1 MTLALPPDGITNNSG
16 VSNLLPELL
25 LGLLGHIG
33 GAFVSGSNDT
43 SDLGIPTLS
52 KAVDW
57 ITLPEREQ
65 LDSLVRLGHYF
76 ARLEAFV
83 DSLCDQTP
91 ATGPRSIYHAAFASG
106 LEELLDVYR
115 GAVLQVEQR
124 LLRPPTPP
132 LLSLRHYLSDFE
144 VLLPEAA
151 SIAQEVQQ
159 GQLDAAQLMHLL
171 DRRTRCGIPAVQA
184 CAERLLWHC
193 NGVMFK
199 QLESW
204 MVYGILIDPGNE
216 FFIRNAANF
225 NAPNKESIKTAGKP
239 EAAAV
244 LKEDLDNFQVAED
257 ALPPA
262 VPAAL
267 AESALFVG
275 KSVRILRQAQNTAA
289 AATKSSPRDRSS
301 IPTSSET
308 QIETMEEL
316 SAFSTT
322 LRGLQQGDTLRP
334 AALRYAIETLHI
346 KVSGMLW
353 DLIRQKCD
361 LDGQLTA
368 LQAYFLLG
376 KGDVYQQLMQDAAG
390 LWDRPPAPETAS
402 ADWSQAFNQAAIN
415 SSAESDPFF
424 SAFSLQWMNTTTAMR
439 AETLPPW
446 HPARDTTLHV
456 PAYNQWDGLCIECTA
471 EWPMQLLLPADVL
484 QKYSAVWQLLFR
496 LRRAQLDLEKSWG
509 TLTALERPMG
519 GRNTRY
525 SSRNQNSSSSC
536 SSSSVL
542 PPRSL
547 LLRLGQLRQR
557 MTHFA
562 SNLALY
568 LRVDVAESA
577 GATLRSSIASA
588 KDFTEADA
596 AHKTY
601 VETLTAQACLD
612 IKQLMAAVEAIFR
625 LIKRL
630 CGVIHG
636 LETKEMSVKI
646 ATIKAEELAAT
657 FRLKHNVVFQL
668 LQSDRLQAGP
678 RAAGLRQLVM
688 RLNFNHFC
696 EQDILSDAAA
706 MATAAASGRLSTASF
721 SATAEA
727 AAEQQD

>member
-1 MTLALPPDGITNNSG
+1 
-16 VSNLLPELL
+16 
-25 LGLLGHIG
+25 
-33 GAFVSGSNDT
+33 
-43 SDLGIPTLS
+43 
-52 KAVDW
+52 
-57 ITLPEREQ
+57 
-65 LDSLVRLGHYF
+65 LVRLGHYF

-91 ATGPRSIYHAAFASG
+91 ATGSTSIYHAAFASG

-132 LLSLRHYLSDFE
+132 LLSLRHFLSDFE

-151 SIAQEVQQ
+151 SIVQEVQH
-159 GQLDAAQLMHLL
+159 GQLNAAQLMHLL

-216 FFIRNAANF
+216 FFIRNAATTK
-225 NAPNKESIKTAGKP
+225 APHKYTTSTTVGRKEI
-239 EAAAV
+239 AAT
-244 LKEDLDNFQVAED
+244 EGTSEELDVFQVALD

-262 VPAAL
+262 MPAAL

-275 KSVRILRQAQNTAA
+275 KSVRILRQSHKAST
-289 AATKSSPRDRSS
+289 TSRVSPRGERGTA
-301 IPTSSET
+301 PTAHVDASA
-308 QIETMEEL
+308 EL
-316 SAFSTT
+316 AEFSNT
-322 LRGLQQGDTLRP
+322 LRNLQEEDTLRP
-334 AALRYAIETLHI
+334 VALRYAIETLQT
-346 KVSGMLW
+346 KVASMLW
-353 DLIRQKCD
+353 ELIRQKCD

-376 KGDVYQQLMQDAAG
+376 RGDVYQQLMQDAAG
-390 LWDRPPAPETAS
+390 LWGRPPAPETAS

-415 SSAESDPFF
+415 SAAESDPFF
-424 SAFSLQWMNTTTAMR
+424 SSFSLHWIQTAAVP
-439 AETLPPW
+439 AEALPPW

-456 PAYNQWDGLCIECTA
+456 PAYNQWDGLCLKCTA
-471 EWPMQLLLPADVL
+471 EWPMQLLLPAEVL
-484 QKYSAVWQLLFR
+484 QKYSAVWQMMFR
-496 LRRAQLDLEKSWG
+496 LRRAQMDLEKSWG
-509 TLTALERPMG
+509 ALTALERPSKGTTMRSTTSN
-519 GRNTRY
+519 RNGV
-525 SSRNQNSSSSC
+525 SSATA
-536 SSSSVL
+536 V

-568 LRVDVAESA
+568 LRVDVAEAA
-577 GATLRSSIASA
+577 GATLRRSIASA
-588 KDFTEADA
+588 KDFTEAYA
-596 AHKTY
+596 AHTTY
-601 VETLTAQACLD
+601 VETLTGQACLD
-612 IKQLMAAVEAIFR
+612 IKQLMAAVEAIFA

-636 LETKEMSVKI
+636 LETEEISVKI
-646 ATIKAEELAAT
+646 ATAQAEELAAS

-668 LQSDRLQAGP
+668 LQSNKLQAGP
-678 RAAGLRQLVM
+678 RAAVIRQLVM

-696 EQDILSDAAA
+696 EQDVLNDATAVAAA
-706 MATAAASGRLSTASF
+706 AAVTASGRLSSAS
-721 SATAEA
+721 SLA
-727 AAEQQD
+727 AAVEEQE

>member
-1 MTLALPPDGITNNSG
+1 
-16 VSNLLPELL
+16 
-25 LGLLGHIG
+25 
-33 GAFVSGSNDT
+33 
-43 SDLGIPTLS
+43 
-52 KAVDW
+52 
-57 ITLPEREQ
+57 
-65 LDSLVRLGHYF
+65 LVRLGHYF
-76 ARLEAFV
+76 ALLEAFV

-91 ATGPRSIYHAAFASG
+91 ASGPISLYHAAFASG

-132 LLSLRHYLSDFE
+132 LLSLRHFLSDFE

-151 SIAQEVQQ
+151 SIVQEVQQ
-159 GQLDAAQLMHLL
+159 SQLNAAQLMHLL

-193 NGVMFK
+193 HGVLFK

-216 FFIRNAANF
+216 FFIRSCRCLDND
-225 NAPNKESIKTAGKP
+225 P
-239 EAAAV
+239 EAT
-244 LKEDLDNFQVAED
+244 ETSLDNFQVADD

-267 AESALFVG
+267 AESVLFVG
-275 KSVRILRQAQNTAA
+275 RSVRILRRSQEKIAA
-289 AATKSSPRDRSS
+289 IANRSS
-301 IPTSSET
+301 NFNASEG
-308 QIETMEEL
+308 QIEAVAGL
-316 SAFSTT
+316 SAFSET
-322 LRGLQQGDTLRP
+322 LRGLQQEDTLRP
-334 AALRYAIETLHI
+334 AALRFAIETLQT
-346 KVSGMLW
+346 KVASTLW
-353 DLIRQKCD
+353 ELIRQRCD

-376 KGDVYQQLMQDAAG
+376 RGDVYQQLTQDAAG
-390 LWDRPPAPETAS
+390 LWSRPPAPETAS
-402 ADWSQAFNQAAIN
+402 ADWSQAFSQAAIN
-415 SSAESDPFF
+415 SAAESDPFF
-424 SAFSLQWMNTTTAMR
+424 SAFSLQWVNTAAMP
-439 AETLPPW
+439 AGALPLW
-446 HPARDTTLHV
+446 HPARDISLHV
-456 PAYNQWDGLCIECTA
+456 PAYNQWDGLCLKCTA
-471 EWPMQLLLPADVL
+471 EWPMQLLLPVEVL
-484 QKYSAVWQLLFR
+484 QKYSAVWQLMFR
-496 LRRAQLDLEKSWG
+496 LRRAQMDLEKAWG
-509 TLTALERPMG
+509 ALSALERPISG
-519 GRNTRY
+519 GNSR
-525 SSRNQNSSSSC
+525 SSNGRKIQRSSSSAAI
-536 SSSSVL
+536 

-557 MTHFA
+557 MSHFA

-577 GATLRSSIASA
+577 GARLRSSIASA

-601 VETLTAQACLD
+601 VETLIEQACLD
-612 IKQLMAAVEAIFR
+612 IKQLMTAVEATFG

-636 LETKEMSVKI
+636 LETEEISIRI
-646 ATIKAEELAAT
+646 ATTQAEELAAS

-668 LQSDRLQAGP
+668 LQSNKLQAGP

-696 EQDILSDAAA
+696 EQDVLNDATA
-706 MATAAASGRLSTASF
+706 MAAAAASGSVSGGRLSTAS
-721 SATAEA
+721 SLVEVEA
-727 AAEQQD
+727 VEQE

>member
-1 MTLALPPDGITNNSG
+1 MA
-16 VSNLLPELL
+16 
-25 LGLLGHIG
+25 
-33 GAFVSGSNDT
+33 
-43 SDLGIPTLS
+43 
-52 KAVDW
+52 
-57 ITLPEREQ
+57 
-65 LDSLVRLGHYF
+65 RLGHYF

-83 DSLCDQTP
+83 DSLCNQTP
-91 ATGPRSIYHAAFASG
+91 STGPASIYHAAFASG

-115 GAVLQVEQR
+115 GAILQVEQR

-132 LLSLRHYLSDFE
+132 LLSLRHFLSDFE

-151 SIAQEVQQ
+151 SIVQEVQQ

-193 NGVMFK
+193 NGVMVK

-216 FFIRNAANF
+216 FFIRNAAKSK
-225 NAPNKESIKTAGKP
+225 ASIEESSKTVRKR
-239 EAAAV
+239 EATAA
-244 LKEDLDNFQVAED
+244 LEEDLDIFQVAED

-262 VPAAL
+262 MPAEL
-267 AESALFVG
+267 AEGALFVG
-275 KSVRILRQAQNTAA
+275 KSVRILRQAQKKAPA
-289 AATKSSPRDRSS
+289 ITKCPRDRSL
-301 IPTSSET
+301 SSTCET
-308 QIETMEEL
+308 QIETTADL
-316 SAFSTT
+316 SAFSQT
-322 LRGLQQGDTLRP
+322 LRGLQQEDTLRP
-334 AALRYAIETLHI
+334 AALRHAIETLHI

-353 DLIRQKCD
+353 NLIRQKCD

-376 KGDVYQQLMQDAAG
+376 KGDLYQQLMQDAAG
-390 LWDRPPAPETAS
+390 LWARPPAPETAS
-402 ADWSQAFNQAAIN
+402 ADWSQAFNQASID

-424 SAFSLQWMNTTTAMR
+424 SDFSLQWITTAPAMP

-446 HPARDTTLHV
+446 HPGQDTSLHV
-456 PAYNQWDGLCIECTA
+456 PAYNQWDGLYLKCTA

-484 QKYSAVWQLLFR
+484 QKYSAVWQLMFR
-496 LRRAQLDLEKSWG
+496 LRRAHMDLEKSWG
-509 TLTALERPMG
+509 ALTALERTMG
-519 GRNTRY
+519 GGNSR
-525 SSRNQNSSSSC
+525 SSTKKQSPFSSSS
-536 SSSSVL
+536 SPSI

-547 LLRLGQLRQR
+547 LLCLGQLRQK
-557 MTHFA
+557 MTHFT

-577 GATLRSSIASA
+577 GATLHRSIASA
-588 KDFTEADA
+588 KDFIEADA

-612 IKQLMAAVEAIFR
+612 IKQLMAAVEAIFG

-636 LETKEMSVKI
+636 LETKEMSVNV
-646 ATIKAEELAAT
+646 ATTKSEELVAT

-678 RAAGLRQLVM
+678 RAAGLRQLVT

-696 EQDILSDAAA
+696 EQDILNDATA
-706 MATAAASGRLSTASF
+706 MATAAASRRLSAVPS

-727 AAEQQD
+727 VAEQQD

>member
-1 MTLALPPDGITNNSG
+1 MYY
-16 VSNLLPELL
+16 
-25 LGLLGHIG
+25 
-33 GAFVSGSNDT
+33 
-43 SDLGIPTLS
+43 
-52 KAVDW
+52 
-57 ITLPEREQ
+57 REQ
-65 LDSLVRLGHYF
+65 LDSLARLGYYF

-83 DSLCDQTP
+83 DLLCDQTP
-91 ATGPRSIYHAAFASG
+91 ATGTASIYHAAFASG

-124 LLRPPTPP
+124 LLRHPTPP
-132 LLSLRHYLSDFE
+132 LLSLRHFLSDFE

-151 SIAQEVQQ
+151 SIVQEVQQ
-159 GQLDAAQLMHLL
+159 GQLNAAQLMHLL

-193 NGVMFK
+193 NGVMVK

-204 MVYGILIDPGNE
+204 MVYGILVDPGNE
-216 FFIRNAANF
+216 FFIRNAVKLKAIDE
-225 NAPNKESIKTAGKP
+225 ESRNTVRIP
-239 EAAAV
+239 EATAA
-244 LKEDLDNFQVAED
+244 LKEDLDIFQVAED
-257 ALPPA
+257 GLPPA

-267 AESALFVG
+267 AEAVLFVG
-275 KSVRILRQAQNTAA
+275 KSVRILRQAQKT
-289 AATKSSPRDRSS
+289 SSSITNCPRDRSFS
-301 IPTSSET
+301 TTCET
-308 QIETMEEL
+308 PIETTAEL
-316 SAFSTT
+316 SAFSKT
-322 LRGLQQGDTLRP
+322 LRDLQQEDTLRP
-334 AALRYAIETLHI
+334 AALRHGIETLHTR
-346 KVSGMLW
+346 VSGMLW

-376 KGDVYQQLMQDAAG
+376 KGDLYQQLMQDAAG
-390 LWDRPPAPETAS
+390 LWARPPAPETAS

-415 SSAESDPFF
+415 ISAESDLFF
-424 SAFSLQWMNTTTAMR
+424 STFSLQWITIA
-439 AETLPPW
+439 AALPAGTLPPW
-446 HPARDTTLHV
+446 HPARDPSLHV
-456 PAYNQWDGLCIECTA
+456 PAYNQWDGLCLKCTA
-471 EWPMQLLLPADVL
+471 EWPMQLLLPAEVL
-484 QKYSAVWQLLFR
+484 QKYSAVWQFMFR
-496 LRRAQLDLEKSWG
+496 LRRAQMDLEKSWG
-509 TLTALERPMG
+509 ALTALERPMG
-519 GRNTRY
+519 GGNTR
-525 SSRNQNSSSSC
+525 SRSLISSSS
-536 SSSSVL
+536 SSSI

-547 LLRLGQLRQR
+547 LLCLGQLRQR
-557 MTHFA
+557 MTHFT

-612 IKQLMAAVEAIFR
+612 IKQLMAAVEAIFG
-625 LIKRL
+625 LVKGL

-636 LETKEMSVKI
+636 LETKEMSVNI
-646 ATIKAEELAAT
+646 ATSKSEELAAA

-696 EQDILSDAAA
+696 EQDILSDITS
-706 MATAAASGRLSTASF
+706 MARAAASGSLSTAPI
-721 SATAEA
+721 A
-727 AAEQQD
+727 AAVAEQQD